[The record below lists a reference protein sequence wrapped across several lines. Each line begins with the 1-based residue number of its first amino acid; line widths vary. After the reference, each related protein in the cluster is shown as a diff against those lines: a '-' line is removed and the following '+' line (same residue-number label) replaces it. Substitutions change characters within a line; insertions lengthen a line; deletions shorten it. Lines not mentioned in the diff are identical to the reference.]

1 MGNED
6 NSTGSTLKN
15 TAKGA
20 VVGAAYGAVLGPEGA
35 VVGGVVGGLV
45 GAASSI
51 FSGGPH
57 AEHAQANVGGGSID
71 AYTIYDKISKGNT
84 SSLDGGRGA
93 ADSLKQRHA
102 DRSKQIDALNNKMN
116 GAWQGS
122 SAGAAQSG
130 ANALKIWHDDSANN
144 LGKSQTFMTN
154 QVDAFHDVHGKVQKL
169 DQNPPEMKW
178 YDHQPFSDKDDEIDK
193 YNKDSQTNVQAYT
206 AYYGSSSQNAGGM
219 PQYNVWQ
226 GNNISDGGTDPGK
239 YGGGPGTGPGGSGG
253 FTGGPGGGGGSFTPP
268 KTGTPKFTP
277 PGGGNN
283 TPPKYTPPKYTPP
296 GGPGGPGGPGKFTPP
311 GDGTTTSGWT
321 PPTTDPSKFS
331 PSTFGPGGGG
341 GFGPGGSGGGS
352 GAGGAGF
359 GPGGFGAA
367 GFGPGGAGS
376 GAMAGEAGGAGAGG
390 MRGGGGAAGGGA
402 AGKAGASGMGGMGG
416 GAKGGKG
423 QEDEEHQTKY
433 LLEEDGND
441 IFGSDQMTVPPVIG
455 E

>member
-20 VVGAAYGAVLGPEGA
+20 AVGAAYGAVLGPEGA

-57 AEHAQANVGGGSID
+57 ADHLQANVGGGSID

-84 SSLDGGRGA
+84 SSLDGGRSA
-93 ADSLKQRHA
+93 ADTLQKLHA
-102 DRSKQIDALNNKMN
+102 ARSQQIDALNNKMN
-116 GAWQGS
+116 SAWQGS

-130 ANALKIWHDDSANN
+130 ANALKIWHDDSAKN
-144 LGKSQTFMTN
+144 LGTSQTFMTN
-154 QVDAFHDVHGKVQKL
+154 QVDAFHDVHGKVQELPK
-169 DQNPPEMKW
+169 DPPEMKW

-193 YNKDSQTNVQAYT
+193 YNQNSQTNVQAYT

-226 GNNISDGGTDPGK
+226 GNNISDGNTDPGK
-239 YGGGPGTGPGGSGG
+239 YGGGPGTGPGGIGGG
-253 FTGGPGGGGGSFTPP
+253 FSGGPGGVGGGSFTPP
-268 KTGTPKFTP
+268 KTNPPRFTP
-277 PGGGNN
+277 PGGGGGF
-283 TPPKYTPPKYTPP
+283 TPPKTNPPRFTPP
-296 GGPGGPGGPGKFTPP
+296 GGPGGPGQFVPP
-311 GDGTTTSGWT
+311 DDGTKTSGWT
-321 PPTTDPSKFS
+321 PPTTDPAKFD
-331 PSTFGPGGGG
+331 PSSFGPTGSGSGYGAGSGGGAGGGAAFGPGG
-341 GFGPGGSGGGS
+341 F
-352 GAGGAGF
+352 GGAGF
-359 GPGGFGAA
+359 GPGGT
-367 GFGPGGAGS
+367 GS
-376 GAMAGEAGGAGAGG
+376 GAAAGGAGAGAGAGGVGG
-390 MRGGGGAAGGGA
+390 MRGAGAGT
-402 AGKAGASGMGGMGG
+402 AGKAGAAGMGGMGG